1 MIWYAVHLITS
12 RGNTALQHIRGDMMD
27 NLEQELI
34 ATKRKIARA
43 MVEYVTMLERHEI
56 KGRSIED
63 DMLTIYKKR
72 EAVAKRRLIK

>member
-1 MIWYAVHLITS
+1 M
-12 RGNTALQHIRGDMMD
+12 QQIRGDIMD

-43 MVEYVTMLERHEI
+43 MVEYVAMLERHEI

>member
-1 MIWYAVHLITS
+1 
-12 RGNTALQHIRGDMMD
+12 MD
-27 NLEQELI
+27 DLEKDLI

-43 MVEYVTMLERHEI
+43 MLEYVDMLERHEI
-56 KGRSIED
+56 KGRNVEA

>member
-1 MIWYAVHLITS
+1 
-12 RGNTALQHIRGDMMD
+12 
-27 NLEQELI
+27 
-34 ATKRKIARA
+34 
-43 MVEYVTMLERHEI
+43 MVEYVAMLERHEI

>member
-1 MIWYAVHLITS
+1 M
-12 RGNTALQHIRGDMMD
+12 QHIRGDMMD
-27 NLEQELI
+27 NLEKDLI